1 MKGLLHR
8 LAARAA
14 GTTVPVRSDARLP
27 IGSANLRWGE
37 SFDIEAAAEP
47 AGMAAAEHH
56 VRAPVEAPSSEQPDG
71 SEPAGAVPRPDPH
84 PSPARQTESR
94 PPTSHDHWADQPS
107 ASRAAS
113 PSPEAQ
119 PEPHPSPARRTESRP
134 VTSLEVWADQP
145 SASRAASPS
154 PEAQPDPELPP
165 ALLESGTSEARQ
177 DMSGS
182 SKPSQVPV
190 PGRPTTEAP
199 PPSLRSDLSLQG
211 NDEPSLL
218 MPREAGTHAP
228 PPAAGVSAEHHSA
241 RPDVAAQ
248 APPPPPPLMPE
259 GANEGV
265 PTASD
270 VSALAHQLA
279 WPASSAGGTEN
290 EPTEVHIHI
299 GRIEVTAV
307 HEASPQRPKP
317 KARQAAMSL
326 ESYLAGRNKP

>member
-56 VRAPVEAPSSEQPDG
+56 VRAPVEAPSSVQPDG
-71 SEPAGAVPRPDPH
+71 SEPAEAVPRPDPH
-84 PSPARQTESR
+84 PSPARRTESR
-94 PPTSHDHWADQPS
+94 PPTSF
-107 ASRAAS
+107 
-113 PSPEAQ
+113 
-119 PEPHPSPARRTESRP
+119 
-134 VTSLEVWADQP
+134 VVWADQP
-145 SASRAASPS
+145 SAAQAASPS
-154 PEAQPDPELPP
+154 PEAQPDPELPA
-165 ALLESGTSEARQ
+165 ALLESGTSDARQ

-190 PGRPTTEAP
+190 PGRPTTEAA
-199 PPSLRSDLSLQG
+199 PPSHRSDLRLQG
-211 NDEPSLL
+211 TDEPSLL
-218 MPREAGTHAP
+218 MPRAADTHSP
-228 PPAAGVSAEHHSA
+228 PPAAGVSAAHQST

-248 APPPPPPLMPE
+248 APPPPLMPE
-259 GANEGV
+259 GANEAV

-279 WPASSAGGTEN
+279 WPASSAQGTEN

-326 ESYLAGRNKP
+326 ESYLAGRSKP

>member
-14 GTTVPVRSDARLP
+14 GSTVPVRSDARLP

-37 SFDIEAAAEP
+37 NFNIEAAEEP

-56 VRAPVEAPSSEQPDG
+56 GRAPVEAPSSVQPDG
-71 SEPAGAVPRPDPH
+71 SEPAEAVPRPDPH
-84 PSPARQTESR
+84 PSPARRTESR
-94 PPTSHDHWADQPS
+94 PTTSQEKWADQPS
-107 ASRAAS
+107 A
-113 PSPEAQ
+113 P
-119 PEPHPSPARRTESRP
+119 
-134 VTSLEVWADQP
+134 
-145 SASRAASPS
+145 RAASPS

-165 ALLESGTSEARQ
+165 ALLESGSSDARQ

-190 PGRPTTEAP
+190 PGRPTAEAL
-199 PPSLRSDLSLQG
+199 PPSHRSALRLQG
-211 NDEPSLL
+211 TDEPSLL
-218 MPREAGTHAP
+218 MPRAADTQAP
-228 PPAAGVSAEHHSA
+228 PPAAGVAAAHHSA
-241 RPDVAAQ
+241 RTDVAAQ

-279 WPASSAGGTEN
+279 WPAISARGTEN

-317 KARQAAMSL
+317 KAKQAAMSL
-326 ESYLAGRNKP
+326 ESYLAGRSKP

>member
-14 GTTVPVRSDARLP
+14 GTTLPVRSDARLP

-37 SFDIEAAAEP
+37 NFDIEAASEP
-47 AGMAAAEHH
+47 AGMAAAEHF
-56 VRAPVEAPSSEQPDG
+56 VRPHAAAPSSEQPDG
-71 SEPAGAVPRPDPH
+71 SEPAGTVPRPDPH

-94 PPTSHDHWADQPS
+94 PPTSQDLWADQPS

-113 PSPEAQ
+113 PS
-119 PEPHPSPARRTESRP
+119 
-134 VTSLEVWADQP
+134 L
-145 SASRAASPS
+145 
-154 PEAQPDPELPP
+154 EAQPDPELPA
-165 ALLESGTSEARQ
+165 ALLESGSSDARQ

-190 PGRPTTEAP
+190 PGRPTAEAP
-199 PPSLRSDLSLQG
+199 PPSHRSDLRLQG

-218 MPREAGTHAP
+218 MPREADTHSP
-228 PPAAGVSAEHHSA
+228 PPAAGVAAAHHSA
-241 RPDVAAQ
+241 WADVAAQ
-248 APPPPPPLMPE
+248 STPPPPPLMPE
-259 GANEGV
+259 GV
-265 PTASD
+265 STASD

-279 WPASSAGGTEN
+279 WPAMSTQGTEN

-317 KARQAAMSL
+317 KAKQAAMSL